1 MCFHRPMSTSPL
13 PRQDFEA
20 ALATRKELGPTYE
33 NELVDSFVDK
43 VEAAL
48 VARGQQPQLPAVPQA
63 GGVPAGGRIAAA
75 IVSVVM
81 AIPLTAIT
89 LGEHSLLAMII
100 VWVGL
105 ISINAALAG
114 GGRSGSGH

>member
-1 MCFHRPMSTSPL
+1 MCFHRRMSTSPL

-20 ALATRKELGPTYE
+20 ALATRQELGPAYE
-33 NELVDSFVDK
+33 KELVDSFVDK

-48 VARGQQPQLPAVPQA
+48 VERGRQPQVPVQQA
-63 GGVPAGGRIAAA
+63 SGGVPAGGRIAAA

-89 LGEHSLLAMII
+89 LGQNSLVAMII
-100 VWVGL
+100 CWVGL

-114 GGRSGSGH
+114 RAGSGH

>member
-1 MCFHRPMSTSPL
+1 MSTSPL

-20 ALATRKELGPTYE
+20 ALATRQELGPGFE

-48 VARGQQPQLPAVPQA
+48 VARGRQPQPPAPPSTAVAP
-63 GGVPAGGRIAAA
+63 GGRIAVA
-75 IVSVVM
+75 IVSLVM

-89 LGEHSLLAMII
+89 LGTHSLLAMII
-100 VWVGL
+100 CWVGL
-105 ISINAALAG
+105 VAINFAVS
-114 GGRSGSGH
+114 GGRGSGHH

>member
-1 MCFHRPMSTSPL
+1 MCFHRAMSTSPL
-13 PRQDFEA
+13 PRQEFEA
-20 ALATRKELGPTYE
+20 ALATRKELGPAYE
-33 NELVDSFVDK
+33 NELVDSFVEK

-48 VARGQQPQLPAVPQA
+48 VERGRQPQALARPT
-63 GGVPAGGRIAAA
+63 GGIPAGGRIAAA

-89 LGEHSLLAMII
+89 LGSHSLIAMII
-100 VWVGL
+100 CWVGL

-114 GGRSGSGH
+114 RSDSGR